1 MIASLKR
8 AFIPISLVT
17 MVGGAFYLIAV
28 YPSQNQQS
36 YADLRKQI
44 DEQNPEYSKRYM
56 PKDPKQW
63 SK

>member
-36 YADLRKQI
+36 YADLRKQALHA
-44 DEQNPEYSKRYM
+44 QRSKTMVKIIFNYIFIYL
-56 PKDPKQW
+56 
-63 SK
+63 